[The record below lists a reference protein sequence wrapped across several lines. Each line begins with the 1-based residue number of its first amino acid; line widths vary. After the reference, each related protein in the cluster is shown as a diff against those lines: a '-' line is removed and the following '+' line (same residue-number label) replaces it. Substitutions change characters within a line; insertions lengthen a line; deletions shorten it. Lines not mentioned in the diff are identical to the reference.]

1 MVLEAIHGGNVVI
14 DSDHH
19 WRQTVDQSTQPS
31 EAEVRRGRQKVV
43 MVFQSFNLF
52 PHMSANRN
60 VAEAPMPVLKL
71 SKDDAYERA
80 KQLLKMVRLWSGE
93 NHFPI
98 HLSGGQQQRDA
109 IARALAMQ
117 PQIILFDDA
126 TSGLDPETVGVVLS
140 VSAIS
145 PRSLSS

>member
-1 MVLEAIHGGNVVI
+1 
-14 DSDHH
+14 
-19 WRQTVDQSTQPS
+19 
-31 EAEVRRGRQKVV
+31 
-43 MVFQSFNLF
+43 
-52 PHMSANRN
+52 
-60 VAEAPMPVLKL
+60 MPVLKL